1 MVTDDDQ
8 VGAIIAS
15 LAGLVGLPL
24 PSATPIAAANLPE
37 PERTLLANAHDMTP
51 TLERF
56 HGSVLHLQ
64 VLSVQRDGDLYRRQ
78 VLLLDPRDRPVEFG
92 AIRIHLAALPPAA
105 RAEVLAGRR
114 PLGGILH
121 AHAVPH
127 HSSPRAYFSL
137 AAISGGPGAAVGG
150 DTEDWGLGA
159 GAAAFSGA
167 DGRLYGR
174 CYVLSAPDGQPIAEV
189 VEILPH
195 RGRETANDGVGGPSV
210 PPLHRTQSTI
220 GSPMAT
226 TTPHATTG
234 PSAAGA
240 GPNAAG
246 AGPYAAGAG
255 PSAAGAGTSANG
267 GPEVLIIGGGP
278 AGSTAATVLAMHG
291 RKVVV
296 LDKAAFPRYHI
307 GESLIP
313 YTWFTL
319 NRIGLV
325 DKLKASHFTK
335 KYSICF
341 VSQNGKQSQ
350 PFFFDSHF
358 DHPATQTWQ
367 VLRSEFDALLRDN
380 AKEKGA
386 EFRHGFSVETLVQEN
401 GRTVGV
407 AGRDETGR
415 AVELR
420 AQITIDASGRDAVAV
435 NQFGWRV
442 PDKPLDRFA
451 IWSYWKGAKRDPGRA
466 GGATTVAY
474 LPDRGW
480 FWYIPLHDDV
490 LSVGVVAKKEYL
502 FRDTQDLAAI
512 YHRETQANAWL
523 KDCLAPAT
531 QCAEVRI
538 TNEYSYRS
546 RHCAADGL
554 VLAGDAFNFL
564 DPVFSS
570 GAFFALRSGELAAD
584 AVHAALGRGDTSAAA
599 FTEYGQRYCAG
610 IEAMRKL
617 VYAFYDENVN
627 FGHFI
632 RQHPDLKAD
641 LTDCIIGHVEKDFR
655 PLFTAL
661 GGFAQLPEDLPF
673 GGPLG

>member
-1 MVTDDDQ
+1 MGDAAEAD
-8 VGAIIAS
+8 IIAS
-15 LAGLVGLPL
+15 LAELVGLPL
-24 PSATPIAAANLPE
+24 PSATPITAADLPE

-56 HGSVLHLQ
+56 HQCVLHLQ
-64 VLSVQRDGDLYRRQ
+64 VLSQQRDADLYRRQ
-78 VLLLDPRDRPVEFG
+78 VLLLDARDRPVEFG
-92 AIRIHLAALPPAA
+92 AIRIHLATLPPAA
-105 RAEVLAGRR
+105 QAEVLTGRR
-114 PLGGILH
+114 PLGGILM

-127 HSSPRAYFSL
+127 HSSPQAYFSL
-137 AAISGGPGAAVGG
+137 AADGGEAGAAEGGVPEAAVGG
-150 DTEDWGLGA
+150 ETGVWGLGA
-159 GAAAFSGA
+159 GAAAFAGP
-167 DGRLYGR
+167 GRLYGR
-174 CYVLSAPDGQPIAEV
+174 CNVLSAPDGQTIAEV

-195 RGRETANDGVGGPSV
+195 RDRDTASNGAGGPPK
-210 PPLHRTQSTI
+210 PPQHQTKSTI

-234 PSAAGA
+234 PQSLAT
-240 GPNAAG
+240 
-246 AGPYAAGAG
+246 G
-255 PSAAGAGTSANG
+255 PSAAG
-267 GPEVLIIGGGP
+267 GPDVLIIGGGP

-325 DKLKASHFTK
+325 DKLKDSHFTK

-341 VSQNGKQSQ
+341 VSPNGKQSQ

-367 VLRSEFDALLRDN
+367 VLRSEFDAMLRDN

-386 EFRHGFSVETLVQEN
+386 EFRHGFTVETLVQEN

-407 AGRDETGR
+407 AGRDETGG

-420 AQITIDASGRDAVAV
+420 APITIDASGRDAVAV
-435 NQFGWRV
+435 NQFGWRI

-502 FRDTQDLAAI
+502 FRDTQDLSAI

-584 AVHAALGRGDTSAAA
+584 AVHAALGRGDTSAVA
-599 FTEYGQRYCAG
+599 FAEYGQRYCAG